1 MEAAYAKRR
10 EQNVEEENP
19 TGWRRPVCDE
29 YGAIV
34 AWNQRGHRQC
44 DSDQAE
50 SDRYGD
56 GNDRRDRAGAQSGI
70 PLDYFASL
78 RRDGGYVHRGSSGGN
93 SGGTNQNRL
102 GFAHGPHREVQ
113 PASAHRRRT
122 RYQRKI

>member
-1 MEAAYAKRR
+1 MEAAYARRR

-93 SGGTNQNRL
+93 SGGTNTNTLRL
-102 GFAHGPHREVQ
+102 WHRPPRPEQ
-113 PASAHRRRT
+113 TRSAHSSKARH
-122 RYQRKI
+122 